1 MWKQLKKKEFKINY
15 KSDRML
21 QAIKQAEEKKREQE
35 QKLLEQAENRKRRAR
50 SRLPTMEE
58 GQEVEE
64 PTAPIEAD
72 QEILMPIVENQKQ
85 KMAKSMLEIKREEI
99 EKKLGQEAEDAIE
112 EGKEMEGG
120 IGQSGTESSSSASS
134 EGGKRKKR
142 KGRKKERK
150 GDKES
155 SLETSGDE
163 IGMKKGR
170 RMYKDLVEKDQGRG
184 RPGIRGRGPL
194 APEFC

>member
-64 PTAPIEAD
+64 LTAPIEAD
-72 QEILMPIVENQKQ
+72 QAILMPIVENQKQ
-85 KMAKSMLEIKREEI
+85 KMTKSMLEIKREEI

-120 IGQSGTESSSSASS
+120 NGQSGTESGSSSSS
-134 EGGKRKKR
+134 EEGKGKKR

-150 GDKES
+150 EDKES

-163 IGMKKGR
+163 IEKKKGR
-170 RMYKDLVEKDQGRG
+170 KRYRDLVEKDQGEG
-184 RPGIRGRGPL
+184 PGIRGQGPL